1 MYVEFIPNRD
11 SPPAVLLREGWR
23 EGGKVRKRTVANL
36 SKWPKHKVELLRRL
50 LRDEPLMA
58 PDDIFSIERSLPHGH
73 VAAILGTVAKIGLD
87 RIIAGQRSRERDL
100 VVAMVAQRLIAPRS
114 KLETVRLWQTTTLAQ
129 QLAVGDADEDDLYG
143 AMDWLLARQERIE
156 QKLAK
161 RHLEEGGMV
170 LYDVSSSYYEG
181 RSCPLAQFGYDR
193 DGKKGKPIVVYGMM
207 ADSEGRPLAMEVYPG
222 NTGDPTTVPDQV
234 EKLRERFGLER
245 VVLVGDRG
253 MLTETQ
259 LDCLREF
266 PGVGWIS
273 ALRSSAIRTLVESGQ
288 LQLSLF
294 DEHNL
299 AEITSPDYPDERL
312 VACFNPLLAEERRR
326 KREELLL
333 ATEQLLGGIVAEVE
347 RRTNTPLSKV
357 EIAEKVGRKKN
368 RYKVGKHFDVTIE
381 DGHFSF
387 ARKEAEIRRETE
399 LDGIYVIRT
408 SEPGERL
415 SAPDAVRNYKSLT
428 LVESAFRCLKGVDLR
443 IRPIN
448 HYREPR
454 VRAHIFLCMLTYY
467 VEWHMRNA
475 LAPLLFQD
483 EQLGDLR
490 KTRDP
495 VARAA
500 ASQTAKRKKRTKS
513 SDTSDS
519 SPTHSFGSLLADLS
533 TLCLNQCR
541 LWADPDAP
549 AVDRLTTPTPLQ
561 HKAMQ
566 LLGLNCS
573 Q

>member
-1 MYVEFIPNRD
+1 MYVEVVPNRN

-50 LRDEPLMA
+50 LRDEQLMS
-58 PDDIFSIERSLPHGH
+58 PDDVFSVERSLPHGH
-73 VAAILGTVAKIGLD
+73 VAAILGTIGKIGLD
-87 RIIAGQRSRERDL
+87 KIIAAQRSRERDL
-100 VVAMVAQRLIAPRS
+100 VVAMVAQRLIAPCS
-114 KLETVRLWQTTTLAQ
+114 KLETVRLWQTTTLARE
-129 QLAVGDADEDDLYG
+129 LDVVDADEDDLYA
-143 AMDWLLARQERIE
+143 AMDWLLARQDRIE
-156 QKLAK
+156 KKLAR

-207 ADSEGRPLAMEVYPG
+207 ADSQGRPLAMEVYPG

-259 LDCLREF
+259 LGHLREF

-273 ALRSSAIRTLVESGQ
+273 ALRSTAIRTLVESGQ

-294 DEHNL
+294 DEQNL
-299 AEITSPDYPDERL
+299 AEITSPDYPGERL
-312 VACFNPLLAEERRR
+312 VACYNPLLAEERRR

-333 ATEQLLGGIVAEVE
+333 ATEQLLSGIVAEVG
-347 RRTNTPLSKV
+347 RRTNTPLSEV
-357 EIAEKVGRKKN
+357 EIAEKVGKKKN

-387 ARKEAEIRRETE
+387 ARKEAEIRREAG

-408 SEPGERL
+408 SESAECL
-415 SAPDAVRNYKSLT
+415 SAWDTVRNYKNLT
-428 LVESAFRCLKGVDLR
+428 LIESAFRCLKGVDLR

-448 HYREPR
+448 HYRDPR
-454 VRAHIFLCMLTYY
+454 VRAHIFLCMLAYY
-467 VEWHMRNA
+467 VEWHMRKA

-483 EQLGDLR
+483 EELDELR

-495 VARAA
+495 VAKAEVSEA
-500 ASQTAKRKKRTKS
+500 AKRKKKRS
-513 SDTSDS
+513 HGISDGL
-519 SPTHSFGSLLADLS
+519 PTQSFGSLLVELS

-549 AVDRLTTPTPLQ
+549 AIHRLTTPTQLQ
-561 HKAMQ
+561 QRAMQ
-566 LLGLNCS
+566 LLGLSCS